1 MSQLRS
7 NTNGPA
13 VEVKPQP
20 NIYTVL
26 LLVTF
31 LVLLG
36 GAILVANNLMADAP
50 NGYGLSF
57 GELFSPPEAP
67 AGR

>member
-7 NTNGPA
+7 NTNGPV

-20 NIYTVL
+20 DIYTVL

-36 GAILVANNLMADAP
+36 GAILVASNLMADPP
-50 NGYGLSF
+50 NGYGMTF

-67 AGR
+67 VGR